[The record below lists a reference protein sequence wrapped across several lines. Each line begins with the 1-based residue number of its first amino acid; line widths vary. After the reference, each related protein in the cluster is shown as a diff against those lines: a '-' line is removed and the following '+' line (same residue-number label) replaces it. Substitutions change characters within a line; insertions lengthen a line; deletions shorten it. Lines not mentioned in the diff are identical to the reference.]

1 MKKIFVLFIAVI
13 AMTARSNLIAS
24 AFDYENFAY
33 EFTDNKIIITNYTG
47 TTEGTII
54 VPNEIDEKEV
64 SEIGEKAFYG
74 LLNGDSTV
82 VISDNICKINDYA
95 FTGLI
100 GIGMDSIYIPK
111 SVEYIGKYSIGYTFY
126 PYSNTQNECVVEQ
139 YKAYPVKIYGYVDT
153 TAEIYANKNGFT
165 FIALDEQITTTIP
178 VTTTT
183 ETVATTTTTE
193 STTLENTATTT
204 TSTSNITEVTAT
216 NSTSEIETT
225 TVLTD
230 NVTEVTATNSTSE
243 TDTTTAESENV
254 TEITDTIST
263 SETTTTTI
271 VATNY
276 KNITV
281 EDFINWAKND
291 YRSKTGITPA
301 NSVLSETPDG
311 YYEISLVDDTGNVL
325 DIYTVDP
332 VTATGTNQNK
342 EEVNLPQTGYS
353 KWYQVIA
360 GLAVCMTGIGGA
372 MVIGSGKLKKKR
384 K

>member
-13 AMTARSNLIAS
+13 AMTTKFNLIAS

-54 VPNEIDEKEV
+54 VPNEIDGKEV

-74 LLNGDSTV
+74 LLNRDSTV

-100 GIGMDSIYIPK
+100 GIGMDSIYIPE
-111 SVEYIGKYSIGYTFY
+111 SIEYIGKYSIGYTFY
-126 PYSNTQNECVVEQ
+126 PYSNTQDGCVVEQ
-139 YKAYPVKIYGYVDT
+139 YKAYPIKIYGYIDT
-153 TAEIYANKNGFT
+153 TAETYANKNGFT

-183 ETVATTTTTE
+183 ETATTTISTSNITEITDTIRTSETETT
-193 STTLENTATTT
+193 TAVTTT
-204 TSTSNITEVTAT
+204 TSTSNTTEVTAT
-216 NSTSEIETT
+216 NNTFETETT
-225 TVLTD
+225 TASTD
-230 NVTEVTATNSTSE
+230 NVTEATATNSTSE
-243 TDTTTAESENV
+243 TDTTT
-254 TEITDTIST
+254 
-263 SETTTTTI
+263 TT
-271 VATNY
+271 VVTNY
-276 KNITV
+276 KNITA

-291 YRSKTGITPA
+291 YQSKTGITPA
-301 NSVLSETPDG
+301 NAVLSETPDG

-332 VTATGTNQNK
+332 VTATGTDQNS

-353 KWYQVIA
+353 NWYHTTA
-360 GLAVCMTGIGGA
+360 ALAACVTVIGGV
-372 MVIGSGKLKKKR
+372 MVIGSGVLKKKR
-384 K
+384 